1 MGATQSSTE
10 AAESPT
16 SSSRGLG
23 LGAVGDAVDRWFDVS
38 TDYVCGPNS
47 CSCLLDDGADGS
59 FTVSQASITVV
70 SADGRTDTF
79 GPTED
84 APARASAAAFDD
96 DAYGEEY
103 RTLVLGEAAPR
114 GGPAVERIDAPPEII
129 DDADEPPPA
138 RAAPSPRAAAKK
150 PRAAPK
156 AAAPPP
162 AKAAPPAAAREAA
175 ATPIAKPAATPPSPK
190 AKPPAPPAPAPPPA
204 AAARRSPA
212 ATPKAGPKPAPE
224 IEVNLVRVKRSL
236 RKGIPFVKHCSDLRK
251 RDRVLCLNR
260 AETRVGWKRGQP
272 ETTMVS
278 LRDIDAVRMASEVDP
293 AASLLKPVAGT
304 HILRQTADG
313 PTIMKRAFSLV
324 LVDRTL
330 DIECGSEL
338 EARTLCAAFKVMVRD
353 EKVKYGDIAG

>member
-79 GPTED
+79 GPADEP
-84 APARASAAAFDD
+84 PARASAAAFDD

-138 RAAPSPRAAAKK
+138 RAARSSARHAAK
-150 PRAAPK
+150 
-156 AAAPPP
+156 
-162 AKAAPPAAAREAA
+162 
-175 ATPIAKPAATPPSPK
+175 S
-190 AKPPAPPAPAPPPA
+190 
-204 AAARRSPA
+204 
-212 ATPKAGPKPAPE
+212 
-224 IEVNLVRVKRSL
+224 KRNMFL
-236 RKGIPFVKHCSDLRK
+236 LYFCFLF
-251 RDRVLCLNR
+251 L
-260 AETRVGWKRGQP
+260 EEQEERVG
-272 ETTMVS
+272 
-278 LRDIDAVRMASEVDP
+278 A
-293 AASLLKPVAGT
+293 LLSYW
-304 HILRQTADG
+304 HIL
-313 PTIMKRAFSLV
+313 
-324 LVDRTL
+324 
-330 DIECGSEL
+330 
-338 EARTLCAAFKVMVRD
+338 
-353 EKVKYGDIAG
+353 

>member
-1 MGATQSSTE
+1 MRETG
-10 AAESPT
+10 T
-16 SSSRGLG
+16 SI
-23 LGAVGDAVDRWFDVS
+23 A
-38 TDYVCGPNS
+38 
-47 CSCLLDDGADGS
+47 LDG
-59 FTVSQASITVV
+59 F
-70 SADGRTDTF
+70 
-79 GPTED
+79 
-84 APARASAAAFDD
+84 ARQ
-96 DAYGEEY
+96 
-103 RTLVLGEAAPR
+103 
-114 GGPAVERIDAPPEII
+114 
-129 DDADEPPPA
+129 
-138 RAAPSPRAAAKK
+138 
-150 PRAAPK
+150 
-156 AAAPPP
+156 
-162 AKAAPPAAAREAA
+162 
-175 ATPIAKPAATPPSPK
+175 
-190 AKPPAPPAPAPPPA
+190 
-204 AAARRSPA
+204 SPA

-272 ETTMVS
+272 ETTMVA
-278 LRDIDAVRMASEVDP
+278 LRDVDAVRMASEVDP

-330 DIECGSEL
+330 DVECGSEL

>member
-79 GPTED
+79 GPADEP
-84 APARASAAAFDD
+84 PARASAAAFDD

-138 RAAPSPRAAAKK
+138 RAAPPPRAAAKK

-162 AKAAPPAAAREAA
+162 AKAAPAAAREAA
-175 ATPIAKPAATPPSPK
+175 APPIATPAATPPSPR
-190 AKPPAPPAPAPPPA
+190 AKPPAPAPA
-204 AAARRSPA
+204 RQSPA
-212 ATPKAGPKPAPE
+212 ATPKAAPNPAPE
-224 IEVNLVRVKRSL
+224 ITVNLPRVKRSL

-272 ETTMVS
+272 ETTMVA
-278 LRDIDAVRMASEVDP
+278 LRDVDAVRMASEVDP

-330 DIECGSEL
+330 DVECGSEL

>member
-79 GPTED
+79 GPADEPPG
-84 APARASAAAFDD
+84 AGVRRRVRRRRLRRGVPHA
-96 DAYGEEY
+96 
-103 RTLVLGEAAPR
+103 VLGEAARAAGPRSSASTRRRRSSTTPTNRPRRARRRRPR
-114 GGPAVERIDAPPEII
+114 GGQEAAGG
-129 DDADEPPPA
+129 AQGG
-138 RAAPSPRAAAKK
+138 RAAAGKSGEAGRRARSRRDSDREAGRDAAESESQAARRRRRPRAAA
-150 PRAAPK
+150 
-156 AAAPPP
+156 
-162 AKAAPPAAAREAA
+162 
-175 ATPIAKPAATPPSPK
+175 
-190 AKPPAPPAPAPPPA
+190 A

>member
-79 GPTED
+79 GPADEP
-84 APARASAAAFDD
+84 PARASAAAFDD

-138 RAAPSPRAAAKK
+138 RAAPSPRALWQCASRRHASM
-150 PRAAPK
+150 RASGSICVLDSVVAIARNPSAI
-156 AAAPPP
+156 AAAV
-162 AKAAPPAAAREAA
+162 AH
-175 ATPIAKPAATPPSPK
+175 SPR
-190 AKPPAPPAPAPPPA
+190 PLP
-204 AAARRSPA
+204 
-212 ATPKAGPKPAPE
+212 
-224 IEVNLVRVKRSL
+224 
-236 RKGIPFVKHCSDLRK
+236 
-251 RDRVLCLNR
+251 
-260 AETRVGWKRGQP
+260 
-272 ETTMVS
+272 
-278 LRDIDAVRMASEVDP
+278 
-293 AASLLKPVAGT
+293 
-304 HILRQTADG
+304 
-313 PTIMKRAFSLV
+313 
-324 LVDRTL
+324 
-330 DIECGSEL
+330 
-338 EARTLCAAFKVMVRD
+338 
-353 EKVKYGDIAG
+353 

>member
-1 MGATQSSTE
+1 MRVISPVMGASLATAKS
-10 AAESPT
+10 A
-16 SSSRGLG
+16 RWGLN
-23 LGAVGDAVDRWFDVS
+23 V
-38 TDYVCGPNS
+38 P
-47 CSCLLDDGADGS
+47 
-59 FTVSQASITVV
+59 
-70 SADGRTDTF
+70 
-79 GPTED
+79 
-84 APARASAAAFDD
+84 
-96 DAYGEEY
+96 
-103 RTLVLGEAAPR
+103 
-114 GGPAVERIDAPPEII
+114 
-129 DDADEPPPA
+129 
-138 RAAPSPRAAAKK
+138 K
-150 PRAAPK
+150 P
-156 AAAPPP
+156 
-162 AKAAPPAAAREAA
+162 
-175 ATPIAKPAATPPSPK
+175 
-190 AKPPAPPAPAPPPA
+190 
-204 AAARRSPA
+204 SPA
-212 ATPKAGPKPAPE
+212 APNPAPE
-224 IEVNLVRVKRSL
+224 ITVNLPRVKRSL

>member
-59 FTVSQASITVV
+59 FTVSQASITVM

-79 GPTED
+79 GPAED

-138 RAAPSPRAAAKK
+138 RAAPSPRGGRSRGRRPRRPRRRRQKRRSRP
-150 PRAAPK
+150 PRAK
-156 AAAPPP
+156 PPRLRSRP
-162 AKAAPPAAAREAA
+162 
-175 ATPIAKPAATPPSPK
+175 TPTPPSPK
-190 AKPPAPPAPAPPPA
+190 AKPPAPAPAPPPA
-204 AAARRSPA
+204 APRRSPA

>member
-79 GPTED
+79 GPAED

-138 RAAPSPRAAAKK
+138 RAAP
-150 PRAAPK
+150 
-156 AAAPPP
+156 PPYY
-162 AKAAPPAAAREAA
+162 A
-175 ATPIAKPAATPPSPK
+175 
-190 AKPPAPPAPAPPPA
+190 
-204 AAARRSPA
+204 
-212 ATPKAGPKPAPE
+212 
-224 IEVNLVRVKRSL
+224 
-236 RKGIPFVKHCSDLRK
+236 
-251 RDRVLCLNR
+251 
-260 AETRVGWKRGQP
+260 
-272 ETTMVS
+272 
-278 LRDIDAVRMASEVDP
+278 
-293 AASLLKPVAGT
+293 
-304 HILRQTADG
+304 
-313 PTIMKRAFSLV
+313 
-324 LVDRTL
+324 
-330 DIECGSEL
+330 
-338 EARTLCAAFKVMVRD
+338 
-353 EKVKYGDIAG
+353 

>member
-1 MGATQSSTE
+1 MSFHSQ
-10 AAESPT
+10 T
-16 SSSRGLG
+16 SSRALTYVTLSSS
-23 LGAVGDAVDRWFDVS
+23 AQQDRQ
-38 TDYVCGPNS
+38 
-47 CSCLLDDGADGS
+47 S
-59 FTVSQASITVV
+59 FTMASSGT
-70 SADGRTDTF
+70 SASNVAQEPHLNDG
-79 GPTED
+79 
-84 APARASAAAFDD
+84 
-96 DAYGEEY
+96 
-103 RTLVLGEAAPR
+103 
-114 GGPAVERIDAPPEII
+114 
-129 DDADEPPPA
+129 
-138 RAAPSPRAAAKK
+138 
-150 PRAAPK
+150 
-156 AAAPPP
+156 
-162 AKAAPPAAAREAA
+162 
-175 ATPIAKPAATPPSPK
+175 AKPAATQPSPK
-190 AKPPAPPAPAPPPA
+190 AKPPAPPAPAPPPPP
-204 AAARRSPA
+204 AARRSPA

-293 AASLLKPVAGT
+293 TASLLKPVAGT

-330 DIECGSEL
+330 DVECGSEL

>member
-79 GPTED
+79 GPADEP
-84 APARASAAAFDD
+84 PARASAAAFDD

-138 RAAPSPRAAAKK
+138 RAAPSPH
-150 PRAAPK
+150 AAPSRGGAQGGRRRRK
-156 AAAPPP
+156 AAGGRRARSRRDPI
-162 AKAAPPAAAREAA
+162 AAYPDAAVSEPAAA
-175 ATPIAKPAATPPSPK
+175 
-190 AKPPAPPAPAPPPA
+190 PAPAPPP
-204 AAARRSPA
+204 AARRSPA